1 MLLPTHPAPELF
13 EPQSRKCPSPHTR
26 GYRVLDTKY
35 GFQTVPH
42 STASPMSSSLLR
54 VRRSD
59 SRELAPIST
68 PQTSQRRHRPVV
80 HIQWRPGASMS
91 MLPCTI
97 LHLQSQTHA
106 VLLCVSNDTLIAPR
120 STTPLR
126 LPLPVCMYTMS
137 RLSNTSTHT
146 LLSTCDSNVPW
157 FPFYDREDQ
166 GSIDLLPYPNP
177 CSPDQEPDCFGTKW
191 PSDL

>member
-1 MLLPTHPAPELF
+1 MCSIRNTAF
-13 EPQSRKCPSPHTR
+13 RQFHTLR
-26 GYRVLDTKY
+26 R
-35 GFQTVPH
+35 P
-42 STASPMSSSLLR
+42 PMSSSLLR

-59 SRELAPIST
+59 SRELAPVSS
-68 PQTSQRRHRPVV
+68 PQTSHNAATDQLCISSGARLRQCPCYRAQFFPFRVRR
-80 HIQWRPGASMS
+80 M
-91 MLPCTI
+91 
-97 LHLQSQTHA
+97 
-106 VLLCVSNDTLIAPR
+106 LCVYNDTLISPR